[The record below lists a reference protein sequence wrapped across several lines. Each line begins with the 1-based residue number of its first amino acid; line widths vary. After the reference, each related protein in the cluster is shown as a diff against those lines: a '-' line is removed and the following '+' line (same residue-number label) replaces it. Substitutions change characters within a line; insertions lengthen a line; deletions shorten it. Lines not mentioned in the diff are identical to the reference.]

1 MTPIE
6 FDDALK
12 ALAARKSL
20 TQDIALTRL
29 RERGASMIQAIKAMT
44 ILFNLGLGAAKEA
57 AARHP
62 AWQPV
67 HAAAEPL
74 HEALA
79 QHAENADRTMPISPP
94 ARRGLRR

>member
-1 MTPIE
+1 MTPRE

-12 ALAARKSL
+12 VLSTRKSL

-29 RERGASMIQAIKAMT
+29 REHGASMIQAIKAMT
-44 ILFNLGLGAAKEA
+44 LLFDLGLGAAKEV

-79 QHAENADRTMPISPP
+79 QHSATQNLPVATSPSV
-94 ARRGLRR
+94 RRGVRR

>member
-1 MTPIE
+1 MTPAEFNDAIE
-6 FDDALK
+6 ILS
-12 ALAARKSL
+12 ARKSL

-44 ILFNLGLGAAKEA
+44 ILFNLSLGAAKEA
-57 AARHP
+57 AACHP

-79 QHAENADRTMPISPP
+79 RHASTQDRLSTISPGV
-94 ARRGLRR
+94 RRGFRR